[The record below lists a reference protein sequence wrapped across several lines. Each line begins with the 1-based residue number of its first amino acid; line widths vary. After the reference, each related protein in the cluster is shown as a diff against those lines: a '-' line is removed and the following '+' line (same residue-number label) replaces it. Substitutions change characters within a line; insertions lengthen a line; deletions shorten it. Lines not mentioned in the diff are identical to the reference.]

1 MNAQSTDAS
10 LDTRQRLIEAAI
22 LTFAEKGFDGAG
34 IREIAKRAN
43 ANSALVTYHFGGK
56 EGLYLEALRYIF
68 ARKACHVAELAAMP
82 RFEGPGAREAAL
94 QGLKTHIRAFM
105 EDLMACDRGPD
116 PLDEAAMALM
126 AREMQAPR
134 PVSSALLMEQIRP
147 HVEHLMHCLQV
158 LRPDLSTGELM
169 NMGLSIQGQMLYF
182 RNSLG
187 IVRLIRGN
195 PDYPE
200 DLSEL
205 TQHFTDFSLR
215 GLGVP
220 EAFPQPRH

>member
-1 MNAQSTDAS
+1 MNAQPTDAS

-34 IREIAKRAN
+34 IREIAQRAK
-43 ANSALVTYHFGGK
+43 ANSALVTYHFSGK

-68 ARKACHVAELAAMP
+68 NRKACHVAELAAAP

-94 QGLKTHIRAFM
+94 QGLKNHIRAFM
-105 EDLMACDRGPD
+105 EDLMACDRAPD

-158 LRPDLSTGELM
+158 LRPDLSMDELL
-169 NMGLSIQGQMLYF
+169 NMGLSIQGQLLYF

-187 IVRLIRGN
+187 ISRLIRQN
-195 PDYPE
+195 PNYPE
-200 DLSEL
+200 DLPAL
-205 TQHFTDFSLR
+205 IQHFTDFSLR

-220 EAFPQPRH
+220 EAFPLPRN